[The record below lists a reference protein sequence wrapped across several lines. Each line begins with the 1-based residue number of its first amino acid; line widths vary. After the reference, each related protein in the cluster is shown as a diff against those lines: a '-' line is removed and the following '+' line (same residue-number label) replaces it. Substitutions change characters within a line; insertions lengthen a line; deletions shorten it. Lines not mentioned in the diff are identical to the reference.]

1 MAALPGGPGLG
12 LEQGHQKES
21 RPKEI
26 RWRGGR
32 QVPGLERLELGALQ
46 EQRVTP
52 LVEPRHGPQGHP
64 QTEICPAIPGEKVA
78 GNVNLEQA
86 GSGVSSLGSS
96 HREKG
101 GCGNGRKGRGAP
113 LETEEERSEREEE
126 TRCGRYHGS

>member
-12 LEQGHQKES
+12 LEQGHRKES